1 MMDEHR
7 ICFGPHRNTA
17 AVFNQD
23 LQRVCILQGP
33 TAVKYSTVKDELIKD
48 LLGNITSCLSSST
61 PMGTTEKLCDEDLE
75 GEELWTKEELGILVF
90 NTEDG
95 SGMRDS
101 ETSITRSLC
110 NQIFMSPIH
119 WMLATGFPETATH
132 VIDFG
137 RGVRVVTLGDNGC
150 GEAELF
156 DTEEVKYDEWWS
168 KKYTPKL
175 VKTSGTIHLDT
186 PFSCLLGKPPIMVAG
201 MTPTTVKV
209 GFVSVVLSAGY
220 HIKLAGGGHY
230 NPAALRAKVAE
241 IQAQIPTGVGLTLNA
256 LYINP
261 RQFGF
266 QFPLWQEMRH
276 KGLPIEGFCV
286 AAGVPST
293 EKAAEIIDGLRK
305 AGIWHVLF
313 KPGLVDGIRQVVNIA
328 KSNPDSPIILQ
339 WTGGRAGGH
348 HSYEDFHTPVL
359 PKEKRS
365 PWLAVR
371 KAEIIGKLNADFAKP
386 WFGWK
391 KDGSVTLDL
400 GDMTYEEVAL
410 HMVRL
415 MYVSRQKERF
425 AGVNGGLKA
434 SVLQS
439 FTELDD
445 PSKFVESF
453 FDKYPASKTQ
463 LLTAED
469 HAYFLTIS
477 QHAGQKP
484 VPFIPILDS
493 NFEAWFKKDSLWA
506 AEDIEAV
513 FDQDPQHVCIL
524 QGPIAVKYSTVKD
537 EPIKDLLGNITSSL
551 VMKLLEHSYGS
562 DVSKVPTVDYLAP
575 VPEETETPDSVY
587 EETATSMTYT
597 VGDIIPDTK
606 EWLQALS
613 GSELGWLKALLT
625 SDTIVQDTAYI
636 DNPLQCALAPRRGQ
650 KVVIGMEKGAGRSHG
665 THKPDFKAV
674 EIQYTASSNLIDI
687 TFYED
692 RHDVSIPLALQF
704 KYIPSTGQLQEII
717 NYNIEGQQYV
727 CTGELLALQMMTN
740 VLNYL
745 KVQKIDIQKLTEQ
758 FAVEKIKEILGD
770 IVMECFER
778 SKEQQRAEGYIKL
791 EHGFATVPLPGIDVP
806 FHSHYL
812 WAGVIPFRA
821 YLSKKI
827 NLSLL
832 NLDMLIGKCIPN
844 LVTKPFDITREYAQL
859 IYDQMSSPHLDKVL
873 KKWDH
878 DDWTS
883 KLKHHMK
890 GYQLSGNLTSAKL
903 PAYINKDHAVLVSGV
918 NSYIAVWV
926 VRTLLEKGYS
936 VHRTVRSE
944 EKAVHLRQ
952 LFSSYGDKHEVIIIE
967 DITKEGAFDKAVK
980 GIDAIE
986 HMASPFHMN
995 AYDPDE
1001 LIIPAVNG
1009 TVGMLKSALKY
1020 GQSVKRIM
1028 ITSSGAAVLCDTTT
1042 PSTFSKLN
1050 WNEQCLEIVREKGHE
1065 APNMMKYRAS
1075 KTLAEKAAWEFW
1087 NKHKASVGWDLTV
1100 LNPPYVFGRQK
1111 LAYTILVELLS
1122 YQFASPL
1129 GPSPMLTG
1137 MATRTVKA
1145 KYEVQNESQP
1155 SISQDQKNCVKAL

>member
-1 MMDEHR
+1 M
-7 ICFGPHRNTA
+7 
-17 AVFNQD
+17 
-23 LQRVCILQGP
+23 
-33 TAVKYSTVKDELIKD
+33 
-48 LLGNITSCLSSST
+48 
-61 PMGTTEKLCDEDLE
+61 
-75 GEELWTKEELGILVF
+75 
-90 NTEDG
+90 
-95 SGMRDS
+95 
-101 ETSITRSLC
+101 
-110 NQIFMSPIH
+110 
-119 WMLATGFPETATH
+119 
-132 VIDFG
+132 
-137 RGVRVVTLGDNGC
+137 
-150 GEAELF
+150 
-156 DTEEVKYDEWWS
+156 
-168 KKYTPKL
+168 
-175 VKTSGTIHLDT
+175 
-186 PFSCLLGKPPIMVAG
+186 
-201 MTPTTVKV
+201 
-209 GFVSVVLSAGY
+209 
-220 HIKLAGGGHY
+220 
-230 NPAALRAKVAE
+230 
-241 IQAQIPTGVGLTLNA
+241 AQILASVWTGTSQ
-256 LYINP
+256 YI
-261 RQFGF
+261 G
-266 QFPLWQEMRH
+266 
-276 KGLPIEGFCV
+276 
-286 AAGVPST
+286 
-293 EKAAEIIDGLRK
+293 K
-305 AGIWHVLF
+305 AGIRHVSF
-313 KPGLVDGIRQVVNIA
+313 KPGSVDGIRQVVNIA

-339 WTGGRAGGH
+339 WTGGRASGH

-359 PKEKRS
+359 QTYSAMHAQENLILVGGSGFGGADDVWPYLTGDWSKDLYGQQLMPFDGFLFASRVMVAKEAHTSSSVKDLIVGARGVDDKQWENMYVKPTGRILTVRSELGEPIHKVATRAVKLWKEFDDTVLKLPKEKRS
-365 PWLAVR
+365 PWLAER

-410 HMVRL
+410 RMVRL
-415 MYVSRQKERF
+415 MNLTGDWLRRVEERF

-463 LLTAED
+463 LLAAED
-469 HAYFLTIS
+469 RAYFLTIS
-477 QHAGQKP
+477 QRAGQKP
-484 VPFIPILDS
+484 APFIPILDS
-493 NFEAWFKKDSLWA
+493 NFEVWFKKDSLWA

-513 FDQDPQHVCIL
+513 FDQDPQRVCIL
-524 QGPIAVKYSTVKD
+524 QGPVAVKYSTVKD

-551 VMKLLEHSYGS
+551 VAKLLEHSYGG

-587 EETATSMTYT
+587 EETATSVTYT

-625 SDTIVQDTAYI
+625 SDTIVQGTAYI
-636 DNPLQCALAPRRGQ
+636 DNPLQRALAPRRGQ

-674 EIQYTASSNLIDI
+674 EIQYTASSNLIDV

-692 RHDVSIPLALQF
+692 RRDVSVPLALQF
-704 KYIPSTGQLQEII
+704 KYVPSTGQLQEIV
-717 NYNIEGQQYV
+717 NYNIKGQQYV
-727 CTGELLALQMMTN
+727 CAGELLALQMMTN

-778 SKEQQRAEGYIKL
+778 SKEQQQAEGYIKL
-791 EHGFATVPLPGIDVP
+791 ERGFATVPLPGIDVP

-812 WAGVIPFRA
+812 WAGVIPFHA

-832 NLDMLIGKCIPN
+832 NPDMLIGKCIPN
-844 LVTKPFDITREYAQL
+844 LVAKPFDITREYAQL
-859 IYDQMSSPHLDKVL
+859 IYDQTSSPRLDKVL

-883 KLKHHMK
+883 KLKHHIK

-903 PAYINKDHAVLVSGV
+903 PAYINKDRAVLVSGA

-926 VRTLLEKGYS
+926 VRTLLKKGYS
-936 VHRTVRSE
+936 VRGTVRSE

-952 LFSSYGDKHEVIIIE
+952 LFSSYGDKHEVVVVE
-967 DITKEGAFDKAVK
+967 DITKEGAFDEAVK
-980 GIDAIE
+980 GVDAIE
-986 HMASPFHMN
+986 HTASPFHMN

-1020 GQSVKRIM
+1020 GQSVKRIV
-1028 ITSSGAAVLCDTTT
+1028 ITSSGAAVLRDTTT
-1042 PSTFSKLN
+1042 PSTFSELN
-1050 WNEQCLEIVREKGHE
+1050 WNEQCLEIVREKGRE

-1087 NKHKASVGWDLTV
+1087 NKHKANVGWDLTV
-1100 LNPPYVFGRQK
+1100 LNPPYYHFERF
-1111 LAYTILVELLS
+1111 TE
-1122 YQFASPL
+1122 L
-1129 GPSPMLTG
+1129 GPSPTLTG
-1137 MATRTVKA
+1137 MATRTLKA
-1145 KYEVQNESQP
+1145 KYEARNESQP
-1155 SISQDQKNCVKAL
+1155 GISQDQKNRVKAL